1 MAKLFAYLCSV
12 HIELSVASSKC
23 SCLLSPDLLQFC
35 ESSPGKLEDRAQ
47 GPTNALSGQLEKFSR
62 KSQLSRRCNSRFS
75 GHIKPTWCL
84 SQYLNVCCKYLMP
97 NWIIHSVAVAHC
109 LATPPSPFRLATPR
123 IRFPFRSSNE
133 LIWINLKFCWVC
145 LCQHLVCLSPI
156 AILLAVLD
164 LSAAAASV
172 STFPPVGVA
181 DGRWNVG
188 GWIARRGIDLA
199 WHTLRRIMRRNAR
212 IVQISGARLHL
223 LGTHQYLHFN

>member
-109 LATPPSPFRLATPR
+109 LATPPPLPPCHAPNSVPFSLLEWVDLNKFEILLSLPVPAFSLFVAHRNSVGCSGSLCSCC
-123 IRFPFRSSNE
+123 IRFYF
-133 LIWINLKFCWVC
+133 
-145 LCQHLVCLSPI
+145 
-156 AILLAVLD
+156 
-164 LSAAAASV
+164 SAS
-172 STFPPVGVA
+172 GR
-181 DGRWNVG
+181 GRWAVECG
-188 GWIARRGIDLA
+188 RMDCQA
-199 WHTLRRIMRRNAR
+199 WHW
-212 IVQISGARLHL
+212 
-223 LGTHQYLHFN
+223 LGMAYFAAHYAAERENCAN